1 MRSDP
6 KEAPLE
12 RAGGSSHCRCYLE
25 VPPADFERLS
35 STIVELGTS
44 HLKVILRISQ
54 KMQHSKS
61 IQIGHI
67 SDCSYPQLVTQ
78 PGGYPREIC
87 PTTRSPENSVETA
100 GATTTLN
107 LST

>member
-1 MRSDP
+1 M
-6 KEAPLE
+6 E

-67 SDCSYPQLVTQ
+67 SDFIYPQTEMQ
-78 PGGYPREIC
+78 GSTYPREIC
-87 PTTRSPENSVETA
+87 LTTRSPENSVATA
-100 GATTTLN
+100 GAATSLK